1 MKPIKVERGAQ
12 RGNWDRGFA
21 VEILHPGLTLNA
33 GDSGIGAMAGSIA
46 HESGRVTS
54 FD

>member
-1 MKPIKVERGAQ
+1 MKPIKIERETQ

-21 VEILHPGLTLNA
+21 VEILHPGLTL
-33 GDSGIGAMAGSIA
+33 SGGTAESAPSAGSIA
-46 HESGRVTS
+46 HGSGRVTS

>member
-1 MKPIKVERGAQ
+1 MKPIKIERGTQ

-33 GDSGIGAMAGSIA
+33 GDSGIGAI
-46 HESGRVTS
+46 GRIDRARIRPGHVI
-54 FD
+54 